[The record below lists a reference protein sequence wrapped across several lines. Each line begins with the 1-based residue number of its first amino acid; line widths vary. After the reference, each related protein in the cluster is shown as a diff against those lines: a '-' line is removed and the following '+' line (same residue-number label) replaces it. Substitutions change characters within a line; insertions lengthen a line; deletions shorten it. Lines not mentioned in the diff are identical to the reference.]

1 MNLLRFYMNIHILR
15 RKIAQ
20 VEAENYIQDFDFTC
34 ESQKYGHVFNNMN
47 NDDILLLGNSF

>member
-1 MNLLRFYMNIHILR
+1 MNIHILR

-20 VEAENYIQDFDFTC
+20 VEAENYIPDFDFTC